1 MKTGSRNG
9 RLGWT
14 LLFGSSAVALCAVIG
29 GCSETRL
36 TGVDLDG
43 NRVDLFGN
51 RNAKAVVLIFVNTD
65 CPISNRY
72 APEIQR
78 LQKEYDKHGVTFWLV
93 YPLSDESSEDVKRH
107 LAEYGYSFGALRD
120 PDRELVRRSRASKT
134 PEAAVF
140 VPDGKRVYHGRIDNR
155 YVDFGQTRVA
165 ATQHDLEDV
174 LEAVIAE
181 QPINVAATKAIGCS
195 IPDAE

>member
-1 MKTGSRNG
+1 MKTGSRN
-9 RLGWT
+9 RQLSWT
-14 LLFGSSAVALCAVIG
+14 LLLGSSAVALCAIVG
-29 GCSETRL
+29 GCGETRL
-36 TGVDLDG
+36 TGLDLDG
-43 NRVDLFGN
+43 NRVDLFGA
-51 RNAKAVVLIFVNTD
+51 RNAKAVVLIFVCTD
-65 CPISNRY
+65 CPIANRY

-78 LQKEYDKHGVTFWLV
+78 LQKEYDKHGVAFWLV
-93 YPLSDESSEDVKRH
+93 YPRSDESNEDVNRH

-120 PDRELVRRSRASKT
+120 PDRELVRRSKAGTT

-140 VPDGKRVYHGRIDNR
+140 VPEGKRVYHGRIDNR
-155 YVDFGQTRVA
+155 QVDFGKARVA

-181 QPINVAATKAIGCS
+181 QPINVAETTAIGCR